1 MTDETDDLNLL
12 TADVLEASRPLLG
25 LAVRSM
31 AASGPQIT
39 AAQFRALLILARRG
53 PLSLKELS
61 HRLGLQPPTVSRLCG
76 RLVAKGLIDRRPS
89 PTSGRSV
96 ELSASAAGA
105 AVVDSVFE
113 ERRIALREILATLSP
128 ADRAAIRDA
137 MAIFATAA
145 RRLRRQTLDA
155 GREFRPTA

>member
-1 MTDETDDLNLL
+1 MPDDGGDLDIL
-12 TADVLEASRPLLG
+12 TADVLDASRPLLA

-39 AAQFRALLILARRG
+39 AVQFRAVIILARRG

-76 RLVAKGLIDRRPS
+76 RLLAKGLIDRRPS

-96 ELSASAAGA
+96 ELSTSDAGQDL
-105 AVVDSVFE
+105 VDRVFE
-113 ERRIALREILATLSP
+113 ERRLALREILASLSP
-128 ADRAAIRDA
+128 ADRAGVRDA
-137 MAIFATAA
+137 LAVFATAG
-145 RRLRRQTLDA
+145 RRLREEALETPS
-155 GREFRPTA
+155 EFAPTA